1 MVKKTDGGILITKI
15 KQLQGR
21 IFEKLLTAHGIS
33 EFNGAQGR
41 ILFVLWETDGIPISE
56 LARRTGLAKTT
67 LTSMLDRMEQ
77 KELITRVYSPA
88 DRRTVKIRLT
98 EKTLGLREHYDQV
111 SDEMNQIFYKGFSDE
126 EIHTLETSLRKVLA
140 NLTEKEDH
148 TNGNESD

>member
-21 IFEKLLTAHGIS
+21 IFEKLLTTHGIS

-98 EKTLGLREHYDQV
+98 EKALNLREHYDQV

-126 EIHTLETSLRKVLA
+126 EIHTLETGLRKVLA
-140 NLTEKEDH
+140 NLTKKEDH

>member
-21 IFEKLLTAHGIS
+21 IFEKLLTTHGIS

-98 EKTLGLREHYDQV
+98 EK
-111 SDEMNQIFYKGFSDE
+111 NQIFYKGFSDE
-126 EIHTLETSLRKVLA
+126 EIHTLETGLRKVLA
-140 NLTEKEDH
+140 NLTKKEDH